1 MPPAPDAQLKLA
13 DVWWDLGKGLAPGA
27 KRAAILR
34 EALQWYRRALVHLP
48 AANSVAYKRV
58 VELEREIGSR
68 SVPALVINLDQETIK
83 LPLDQDDAGETII
96 ELEILK
102 TDGLAP
108 APHLPTGAQKLSFS
122 VPLRLVL
129 HETDPRIEIHF
140 LLKSVNGQR
149 LLAVSPIFAE
159 TTGTTLPFTNQ
170 RVSALA
176 ARLPDQVADLRA
188 RIAGLDNQIQDL
200 KLAGT
205 NLVKYSPAT
214 AADDAQKTIRLQQMQ
229 KELNRLI
236 AQEASLVKSL
246 GPLERRLAVLPSL
259 AELRSRIHNRAGI
272 SFQVSS
278 SAKNGHRTVLLN
290 TD

>member
-1 MPPAPDAQLKLA
+1 
-13 DVWWDLGKGLAPGA
+13 LGKGLAPGA

-68 SVPALVINLDQETIK
+68 TVPALVIDLDQETIK
-83 LPLDQDDAGETII
+83 LPLDQDDAGETTV

-102 TDGLAP
+102 TDGLTP
-108 APHLPTGAQKLSFS
+108 TPHLPTGAQKLSFS

-129 HETDPRIEIHF
+129 HETEPRIEIRF

-170 RVSALA
+170 RVGALS

-188 RIAGLDNQIQDL
+188 RIGGLDNQIQDL

-214 AADDAQKTIRLQQMQ
+214 VAEDAQKTIRLQQMQ

-246 GPLERRLAVLPSL
+246 GPLERRLAMLPSL
-259 AELRSRIHNRAGI
+259 AELRRRIHNRVGI

-278 SAKNGHRTVLLN
+278 SAKNGSRTVLLN